1 MLSYQK
7 FSRRHTKVSSGG
19 VNNFGLLVYSDFLA
33 YMKVYNSVYKSSL
46 SNYNSVSNLVV
57 NVSFEYLFHLA
68 YICIS
73 KHFLKD
79 VILFSLRG

>member
-33 YMKVYNSVYKSSL
+33 YMKVYNSVNKSEKGG
-46 SNYNSVSNLVV
+46 LV
-57 NVSFEYLFHLA
+57 FTFQL
-68 YICIS
+68 
-73 KHFLKD
+73 
-79 VILFSLRG
+79 